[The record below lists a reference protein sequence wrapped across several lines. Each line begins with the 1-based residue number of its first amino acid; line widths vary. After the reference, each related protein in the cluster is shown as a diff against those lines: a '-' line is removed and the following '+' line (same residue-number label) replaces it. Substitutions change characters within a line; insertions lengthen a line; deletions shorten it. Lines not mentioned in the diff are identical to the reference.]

1 MARFRTRLAP
11 STSRRQRGVYAI
23 ELAFV
28 FMIFFGL
35 IYALVCYG
43 ILFTF
48 RLGLQSAAEEGA
60 RAALRVRAL
69 STPST
74 TQIIQREDAA
84 KVAANNRLDGW
95 LPTAATRDVQAC
107 VRKTDQDDTCPA
119 GAKITSAECG
129 AGGTPDVAWSSRCQ
143 IVVKVRANILKLRLG
158 VSSRIRAIRAVRTV
172 VLPTPGPASTR
183 DAPSPH
189 PTASRCVG
197 LRRSSSAASSGVIK
211 HHLEDW

>member
-1 MARFRTRLAP
+1 MAAAAGDCWLSCNNIMARFRTRLAP

-143 IVVKVRANILKLRLG
+143 IVVKVRAKDLG
-158 VSSRIRAIRAVRTV
+158 D
-172 VLPTPGPASTR
+172 VLPPFPRFALPDSLAGQASMLLDGRT
-183 DAPSPH
+183 
-189 PTASRCVG
+189 
-197 LRRSSSAASSGVIK
+197 L
-211 HHLEDW
+211 